1 MYPENGCPMRTI
13 LIPSL
18 LIAFTTITLAYDP
31 PKPVKPVKPVFT
43 MSRETTFIT
52 EPLDKDGYPDY
63 ETALNKH
70 LKGTIKPEANACVR
84 LWDAWGPTPEG
95 GKPLHADYWKWLGR
109 EVPPE
114 KGEYFIDAFK
124 FFKAAGRDEF
134 NDSDFDQHSQLS
146 KAPWSEAAYRDY
158 AAWLEAIE
166 KPLAVT
172 IEAVKRPHYYSP
184 MTSRTRD
191 NKPGMLLGVLL
202 PHVQKARE
210 IGDALVKRA
219 MLRVGQEKYSEAW
232 ADIQACHRLG
242 RHMAHGGTLIELLV
256 GIALDAI
263 ACRADIAFLEHSK
276 LDAKQIGQCLKDR
289 SSLPPMP
296 TALEKMKWAE
306 RFVML
311 DAVCH
316 LRRNGI
322 ELLQSLTESGEIG
335 IKDEALNKAFEQMD
349 WNVTF
354 RVCTKWYDRTIEI
367 MSESDRTKRS
377 EMAAKMFND
386 LGQMKVNAMQEKNVI
401 GKAIETGKVDYFVA
415 KQIGQVVVSLML
427 PASEKVTFAY
437 ERSLQTLDNTRLA
450 FALAAYHVD
459 HKKYPNSLGDL
470 APKYL
475 PTIPGDI
482 FSGKALIY
490 KLTDTGYVFYSV
502 GTNEKDDGGRLLTDE
517 YQAGESRGDDIGV
530 RMPAL
535 KK

>member
-1 MYPENGCPMRTI
+1 M
-13 LIPSL
+13 
-18 LIAFTTITLAYDP
+18 IALTTFTFAYDP
-31 PKPVKPVKPVFT
+31 PKPAKPVKPVFT

-70 LKGTIKPEANACVR
+70 MQGTIKPETNACVR

-95 GKPLHADYWKWLGR
+95 GKPLHADYWKWLDR

-114 KGEYFIDAFK
+114 KGDYFIDAFK
-124 FFKAAGRDEF
+124 FFKTAGREEF
-134 NDSDFDQHSQLS
+134 DDSDYDQHSQLS
-146 KAPWSEAAYRDY
+146 KAPWPEAAYRDY
-158 AAWLEAIE
+158 TAWLEAIE
-166 KPLAVT
+166 KPLTVT

-191 NKPGMLLGVLL
+191 DKPGMLLGVLM

-263 ACRADIAFLEHSK
+263 ACRADIAFLEHAK
-276 LDAKQIGQCLKDR
+276 LDAKQIDQCLKDL

-296 TALEKMKWAE
+296 TAVEKVKWGE

-322 ELLQSLTESGEIG
+322 ELLQSLTGAGEIG
-335 IKDEALNKAFEQMD
+335 GKDEAINKALEHMD
-349 WNVTF
+349 WNTTL
-354 RVCTKWYDRTIEI
+354 RVCTKWFDRTIEV

-377 EMAAKMFND
+377 EMAEKKFSDLKKMEF
-386 LGQMKVNAMQEKNVI
+386 KVLHDKNTL
-401 GKAIETGKVDYFVA
+401 GKAIESGKVDTFVA
-415 KQIGQVVVSLML
+415 KEIGQFVVTLLL
-427 PASEKVTFAY
+427 PASEKVTSAY
-437 ERSLQTLDNTRLA
+437 ERSLQTLDNTRIA
-450 FALAAYHVD
+450 FALAAYHAD
-459 HKKYPNSLGDL
+459 NKKYPASLGDL

-490 KLTDTGYVFYSV
+490 KLTESGYLFYSV

-517 YQAGESRGDDIGV
+517 YKDDETRGDDIGV
-530 RMPAL
+530 RMPA